1 MNFRFAILSDPH
13 IALPTTILN
22 HSNRFHLVE
31 VSIPA
36 LKIVLDHLIT
46 LNLDFLLIAGDLT
59 QDGEPENHRWL
70 ADCLATLPFP
80 VYVVPGNHDVLSLT
94 ATENQ
99 IGLADF
105 PFYYQQFGYGD
116 PEQIYYQKEILPG
129 VQLIGLNS
137 NQFDDQGKQ
146 IGSLDAEQLHWLKQ
160 TLPALKN
167 DLVMV
172 MIHHNVIEHLP
183 GQSNHE
189 LGKRYMLAN
198 AVELLDILQENG
210 VKLLITGHLHVQD
223 LAFARGIYEITTGS
237 LVSYPHP
244 YRVLEYCENTVEL
257 AIESFHLQNI
267 PGWENLPAISRQ
279 WLGDRSY
286 PFMMRLLTC
295 HPLNLPMSLAEELAP
310 KLRNFWADVAK
321 GDTIF
326 DFSDFPPLVRRYFYA
341 FSAIDPLGNPHFI
354 DNQAVISFKHQ
365 FSYQRSDLLVE
376 LRE

>member
-1 MNFRFAILSDPH
+1 
-13 IALPTTILN
+13 
-22 HSNRFHLVE
+22 
-31 VSIPA
+31 
-36 LKIVLDHLIT
+36 
-46 LNLDFLLIAGDLT
+46 
-59 QDGEPENHRWL
+59 
-70 ADCLATLPFP
+70 
-80 VYVVPGNHDVLSLT
+80 
-94 ATENQ
+94 
-99 IGLADF
+99 
-105 PFYYQQFGYGD
+105 
-116 PEQIYYQKEILPG
+116 
-129 VQLIGLNS
+129 
-137 NQFDDQGKQ
+137 
-146 IGSLDAEQLHWLKQ
+146 
-160 TLPALKN
+160 
-167 DLVMV
+167 MV

-223 LAFARGIYEITTGS
+223 LAFTRGIYEITTGS

-295 HPLNLPMSLAEELAP
+295 HPLNLPVSLAEELAP

-326 DFSDFPPLVRRYFYA
+326 DFSDFPPLARRYFYA

-354 DNQAVISFKHQ
+354 DNQAVI
-365 FSYQRSDLLVE
+365 RVC
-376 LRE
+376 

>member
-1 MNFRFAILSDPH
+1 
-13 IALPTTILN
+13 
-22 HSNRFHLVE
+22 
-31 VSIPA
+31 
-36 LKIVLDHLIT
+36 
-46 LNLDFLLIAGDLT
+46 
-59 QDGEPENHRWL
+59 
-70 ADCLATLPFP
+70 
-80 VYVVPGNHDVLSLT
+80 
-94 ATENQ
+94 
-99 IGLADF
+99 
-105 PFYYQQFGYGD
+105 
-116 PEQIYYQKEILPG
+116 
-129 VQLIGLNS
+129 
-137 NQFDDQGKQ
+137 
-146 IGSLDAEQLHWLKQ
+146 
-160 TLPALKN
+160 
-167 DLVMV
+167 MV

-223 LAFARGIYEITTGS
+223 LAFTRGIYEITTGS

-295 HPLNLPMSLAEELAP
+295 HPLNLPVSLAEELAP
-310 KLRNFWADVAK
+310 KLRNFWADVAQ

-326 DFSDFPPLVRRYFYA
+326 DFSDFPPLARRYFYA

-365 FSYQRSDLLVE
+365 FTYQRSNLLVE